1 MATRLA
7 IARSQLSHNLSLH
20 AHHRRRVRAHS
31 HAKLYRAPKLA
42 GIFGLIASAR
52 RA

>member
-1 MATRLA
+1 MCIIDRECLRIRTPR
-7 IARSQLSHNLSLH
+7 
-20 AHHRRRVRAHS
+20 
-31 HAKLYRAPKLA
+31 LA